1 MITIIHFKEN
11 FQNKNIKFL
20 RLLVVALL
28 GFSAWM
34 FFKPI
39 PGLSEKGLHM
49 IILFVISM
57 TGIMLEITRPVAFL
71 LLTMLIAS
79 MTKTIEIKQCFSGF
93 CSIVPWL
100 LFLVLSLARVITK
113 TTLGIRLAYI
123 FMKYFG
129 KGILGLSYSIILT
142 EFFIAPI
149 LPSNTARGASVGLPL
164 VTSISSYISTH
175 KKGISEKRIG
185 SYLTVLYAYSN
196 AICSSLFI
204 TAMISNA
211 LILENMTSI
220 DLAMSWTFWFKFMIL
235 PCSILLIILPFIVK
249 LIINPKITDLG
260 DIRSQ
265 AMKNYN
271 ELGPLSEQEK
281 FILLV
286 FGIMLI
292 MWILSDI
299 LDIPVMV
306 TTLLGVCLFMFTGIL
321 DIKEMMSSYSTFNAV
336 LLLGILISYVN
347 CLSDLGAIRWFTGI
361 ISNSI
366 DGFSSNISFLF
377 LSIIYFFAHYF
388 FTGEGARIT
397 ALYAPFLA
405 TGLALGIDKITI
417 AMTLA
422 AFSSMSDVIANYTC
436 PVALTMFSS
445 GYVTAKKW
453 FICGFI
459 FAILEI
465 AIWFSYIFFVA

>member
-1 MITIIHFKEN
+1 MIHFKQN
-11 FQNKNIKFL
+11 FQNKNIKFF
-20 RLLVVALL
+20 RLLIVTVL
-28 GFSAWM
+28 GFLAWM
-34 FFKPI
+34 TFSPL

-49 IILFVISM
+49 IILFIVSM
-57 TGIMLEITRPVAFL
+57 AGIMLEITRPVAFL
-71 LLTMLIAS
+71 LLTMLIATL
-79 MTKTIEIKQCFSGF
+79 TKTIGIKQCFSGF

-142 EFFIAPI
+142 EFFIAPV

-164 VTSISSYISTH
+164 VTSISSYIASH

-185 SYLTVLYAYSN
+185 SYLSILYAYSN
-196 AICSSLFI
+196 SICSALFI

-211 LILENMTSI
+211 LILEGMASI
-220 DLAMSWTFWFKFMIL
+220 DLSISWIFWFKFMIL
-235 PCSILLIILPFIVK
+235 PCSILLFILPFVVK
-249 LIINPKITDLG
+249 LILNPKITDLG

-281 FILLV
+281 FILIV

-292 MWILSDI
+292 MWILADVI
-299 LDIPVMV
+299 GVPVMV

-321 DIKEMMSSYSTFNAV
+321 DIKEMMSCYSTFNAV

-347 CLSDLGAIRWFTGI
+347 CLSDLGAINWFTSV

-366 DGFSSNISFLF
+366 SGFSTNISFL
-377 LSIIYFFAHYF
+377 LLAIIYFFAHYF

-397 ALYAPFLA
+397 ALYVPFLA
-405 TGLALGIDKITI
+405 TGLALGIDKII
-417 AMTLA
+417 VAMTLA

-453 FICGFI
+453 FMCGFI
-459 FAILEI
+459 FAILSI
-465 AIWFSYIFFVA
+465 TIWFLYIFFIV

>member
-1 MITIIHFKEN
+1 MIHFKQN
-11 FQNKNIKFL
+11 FQNKNIKFF
-20 RLLVVALL
+20 RLLIVTVL
-28 GFSAWM
+28 GFLAWM
-34 FFKPI
+34 VFSPM

-49 IILFVISM
+49 IILFILSM
-57 TGIMLEITRPVAFL
+57 AGIMLEITRPVAFL
-71 LLTMLIAS
+71 LLTMLIATL
-79 MTKTIEIKQCFSGF
+79 TKTIGIKQCFSGF

-142 EFFIAPI
+142 EFFIAPV

-164 VTSISSYISTH
+164 VTSISSYIASY

-185 SYLTVLYAYSN
+185 SYLAILYAYSN
-196 AICSSLFI
+196 SICSALFI

-211 LILENMTSI
+211 LILESMDSI
-220 DLAMSWTFWFKFMIL
+220 DLSISWIFWFKFMIL
-235 PCSILLIILPFIVK
+235 PCSILLFILPFVVK
-249 LIINPKITDLG
+249 LILNPKITDLG

-281 FILLV
+281 FILIV

-292 MWILSDI
+292 MWILADVI
-299 LDIPVMV
+299 GVPVMV

-321 DIKEMMSSYSTFNAV
+321 DIKEMMSCYSTFNAV

-347 CLSDLGAIRWFTGI
+347 CLSDLGAINWFTSV

-366 DGFSSNISFLF
+366 GGFSANISFL
-377 LSIIYFFAHYF
+377 LLAIIYFFAHYF

-397 ALYAPFLA
+397 ALYVPFLA
-405 TGLALGIDKITI
+405 TGLALGIDKII
-417 AMTLA
+417 VAMTLA

-453 FICGFI
+453 VMCGFT
-459 FAILEI
+459 FAILSI
-465 AIWFSYIFFVA
+465 TIWFLYIFFIV